1 MQTKLTLKL
10 IDPIAHLIEAKLTL
24 INDRPQ
30 NLTLALPRWIPGS
43 YLVRDFAK
51 HIAKLSAV
59 DEQGNP
65 IDLVRLDLSRW
76 QCQAPV
82 GDLHINY
89 ELYAYDASVRA
100 NYFCPSYA
108 FINPAASAIY
118 VEQWRDE
125 PYSLTVELP
134 ALAQDWHV
142 YTTMSPSPNALN
154 YHVNNVDE
162 LIEHP
167 LLIGK
172 GLVIDWQ
179 VADMPHRMVLV
190 DEAPLSNID
199 SAKLIEDLTTICSAQ
214 HRFWGNPPYPNYLFQ
229 VMVSSDG
236 YGGLEHTNSSA
247 LMTSRAS
254 LPRLNQTL
262 SKAYEDYLGLCSHE
276 YFHAWLVK
284 RIKPDVLLKPNLQ
297 EAVLTPMLWVFEGF
311 TSLYDDWF
319 LLRSGLIDHP
329 KLLARWSDTITR
341 TLVTKGGKR
350 QSLADSSVEAWIKFY
365 QQNENSANSQISYYT
380 RGAVVAL
387 MLCAELVKND
397 MHLDDLLKLWW
408 RQWQQ
413 YDYKGLNH
421 HLLMKDLQSLCPQ
434 VNWQTW
440 LDEQVLMPNPNSV
453 TQLTEALA
461 SLGLSLT
468 ATEKPSL
475 GCKLAEEA
483 STLIVKHVTIDS
495 PAHRAGLQIGDEL
508 IAING
513 WRVRSNLQVEEIL
526 HNWQAQPQTLALNIT
541 FSHKAFLQQS
551 VLLPIQETVSYQL
564 SLNDTKANHLWLKNE

>member
-1 MQTKLTLKL
+1 
-10 IDPIAHLIEAKLTL
+10 
-24 INDRPQ
+24 
-30 NLTLALPRWIPGS
+30 
-43 YLVRDFAK
+43 
-51 HIAKLSAV
+51 
-59 DEQGNP
+59 
-65 IDLVRLDLSRW
+65 
-76 QCQAPV
+76 
-82 GDLHINY
+82 
-89 ELYAYDASVRA
+89 
-100 NYFCPSYA
+100 
-108 FINPAASAIY
+108 
-118 VEQWRDE
+118 
-125 PYSLTVELP
+125 
-134 ALAQDWHV
+134 
-142 YTTMSPSPNALN
+142 
-154 YHVNNVDE
+154 
-162 LIEHP
+162 
-167 LLIGK
+167 
-172 GLVIDWQ
+172 
-179 VADMPHRMVLV
+179 
-190 DEAPLSNID
+190 
-199 SAKLIEDLTTICSAQ
+199 
-214 HRFWGNPPYPNYLFQ
+214 
-229 VMVSSDG
+229 
-236 YGGLEHTNSSA
+236 
-247 LMTSRAS
+247 
-254 LPRLNQTL
+254 
-262 SKAYEDYLGLCSHE
+262 
-276 YFHAWLVK
+276 LVK
-284 RIKPDVLLKPNLQ
+284 RIKPDVLLKPHLQ

-397 MHLDDLLKLWW
+397 RHLDDLLKLWW

-421 HLLMKDLQSLCPQ
+421 HLLIKDLHSLCPQ

-468 ATEKPSL
+468 VTEKPSL

-483 STLIVKHVTIDS
+483 STLIIKQVTIDS